1 MQYGERIARLREENG
16 LTQEELSIK
25 IGISRAALS
34 HYEKNRRQPD
44 YDIIRKLADFF
55 GVSVDYVLG
64 HTNIRETP
72 ESVINNALQDD
83 PELMAIWLEIK
94 NREDLQS
101 LFREVKPMT
110 PENVKK
116 VIRIIKALEDE
127 KKEG

>member
-1 MQYGERIARLREENG
+1 MYGSEGVYTLQYGERIARLREENG
-16 LTQEELSIK
+16 LTQEELSLK

-64 HTNIRETP
+64 HTDIRETP

-83 PELMAIWLEIK
+83 PELMGI
-94 NREDLQS
+94 
-101 LFREVKPMT
+101 
-110 PENVKK
+110 
-116 VIRIIKALEDE
+116 
-127 KKEG
+127 